1 MVGFFVLEHG
11 SKNRKRPRWGASRL
25 KKSTWQAYRSPAS
38 LGEDPL
44 SVPAACGLYEIFH
57 LKCSYC
63 TFIVSNGVAAVKDC
77 FVSEEAVPFFAVDL
91 HEGDDGIFI
100 AMLIGTGGEA
110 KDEFELLVVC
120 GYFFEDEGGVG
131 FAGLKDVIGLG
142 DDLGETGIESLK
154 IAGVAF
160 FDVGDLALGDKV
172 NACEAGREDPLGDDD
187 LVGDDVCGDLA
198 IDGAV
203 DAPDGVNLCHA
214 CSLLFA

>member
-91 HEGDDGIFI
+91 HEGDDGIFMARRRTSLSCWLSVDI
-100 AMLIGTGGEA
+100 SLRMRAVL
-110 KDEFELLVVC
+110 
-120 GYFFEDEGGVG
+120 
-131 FAGLKDVIGLG
+131 GLRD
-142 DDLGETGIESLK
+142 
-154 IAGVAF
+154 
-160 FDVGDLALGDKV
+160 
-172 NACEAGREDPLGDDD
+172 
-187 LVGDDVCGDLA
+187 
-198 IDGAV
+198 
-203 DAPDGVNLCHA
+203 
-214 CSLLFA
+214 

>member
-1 MVGFFVLEHG
+1 MIGFFVLEHG
-11 SKNRKRPRWGASRL
+11 SKNRKRPRRGASRL

-44 SVPAACGLYEIFH
+44 SVPAAYGLYEIFH

-63 TFIVSNGVAAVKDC
+63 TFIVSNGAAAVKDC

-100 AMLIGTGGEA
+100 AMLVGTGGEA

-120 GYFFEDEGGVG
+120 GNFFEDEGGVG
-131 FAGLKDVIGLG
+131 FAGLEDVIGLG
-142 DDLGETGIESLK
+142 DDLGEMGIESLK

-160 FDVGDLALGDKV
+160 FDVGDLALG
-172 NACEAGREDPLGDDD
+172 NND
-187 LVGDDVCGDLA
+187 LVGDDVCSDLA